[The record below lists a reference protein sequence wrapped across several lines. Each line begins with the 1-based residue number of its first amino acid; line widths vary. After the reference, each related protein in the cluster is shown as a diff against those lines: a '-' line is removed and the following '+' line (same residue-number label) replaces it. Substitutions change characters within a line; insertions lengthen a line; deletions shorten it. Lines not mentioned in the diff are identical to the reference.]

1 MQGVGVISSVLVI
14 APILNLL
21 LQAYGIGAPSPEH
34 PNSLLAPQA
43 TLMASVTEGIFGSGL
58 PWGMVLIG
66 AVIGIV
72 IIAIDQVLKVR
83 GSRWRAPVLAVAVG
97 IYLPLQLSTAILVGG
112 LLAYFANRSN
122 RVNGNDGASL
132 KNGTLFA
139 SGLITGEALIGIL
152 MAIPI
157 VVTGN
162 PNVIALSAGLPG
174 TVGLVVTIGIALYLY
189 RVSTRRNPS
198 V

>member
-1 MQGVGVISSVLVI
+1 
-14 APILNLL
+14 
-21 LQAYGIGAPSPEH
+21 
-34 PNSLLAPQA
+34 
-43 TLMASVTEGIFGSGL
+43 MASVTEGVFGSGL

-72 IIAIDQVLKVR
+72 IIAIDHTLKTR
-83 GSRWRAPVLAVAVG
+83 GSSWRAPVLAVAVG

-112 LLAYFANRSN
+112 LLAYLANRSH
-122 RVNGNDGASL
+122 RVNGTDGASL

-162 PNVIALSAGLPG
+162 PNVIALSVELPG
-174 TVGLVVTIGIALYLY
+174 VVGLLVTFAIAFYLY
-189 RVSTRRNPS
+189 KVSIRSKPTI
-198 V
+198 

>member
-1 MQGVGVISSVLVI
+1 
-14 APILNLL
+14 
-21 LQAYGIGAPSPEH
+21 
-34 PNSLLAPQA
+34 
-43 TLMASVTEGIFGSGL
+43 
-58 PWGMVLIG
+58 MVLIG